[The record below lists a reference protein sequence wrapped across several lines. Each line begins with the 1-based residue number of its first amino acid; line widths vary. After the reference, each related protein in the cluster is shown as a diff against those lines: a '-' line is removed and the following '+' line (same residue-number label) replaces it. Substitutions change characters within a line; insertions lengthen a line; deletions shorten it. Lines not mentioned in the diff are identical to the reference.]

1 MVVGVCEI
9 TLYMRENSSLKDKRR
24 IIKRII
30 ARTRQ
35 NFEISIAETGD
46 HDLLQKG
53 KIGFAIAG
61 NDKQVVNSIIDRV
74 IDFVDGAHDA
84 EILESNFD
92 IFHF

>member
-9 TLYMRENSSLKDKRR
+9 TLFMRENSSLKDKRR
-24 IIKRII
+24 IIKGII
-30 ARTRQ
+30 GRTRR

-53 KIGFAIAG
+53 KIGFAITG
-61 NDKQVVNSIIDRV
+61 NDNQVVNSVIDRV
-74 IDFVDGAHDA
+74 IDFIDGSHEA
-84 EILESNFD
+84 EVLESNFD